1 MIDDAA
7 PVVTAGAL
15 GSVLK
20 TASEPWLV
28 PPAFVAVT
36 LKW

>member
-7 PVVTAGAL
+7 PVVTAGAF
-15 GSVLK
+15 GSVLNA
-20 TASEPWLV
+20 TSEPWLV